1 MTPSVQKVRAVRAHE
16 IPQRAP
22 LRLSA
27 GEQVTV
33 GRRDTQWPA
42 FVFVTAATGEGW
54 VPARHLDAESGP
66 ATVNVP
72 YDTTELPTA
81 AGDVLMVVTHDAE
94 SGWIWVRAASG
105 REGWV
110 PEETVEALP

>member
-1 MTPSVQKVRAVRAHE
+1 MRKVRVVRAHE

-22 LRLSA
+22 LVLSA
-27 GEQVTV
+27 GQQVTV
-33 GRRDTQWPA
+33 GQRDTEWPA
-42 FVFVTAATGEGW
+42 FVFVTAGTGEGW

-66 ATVNVP
+66 ATVQVP

-81 AGDVLMVVTHDAE
+81 AGEILTVITHDEA
-94 SGWIWVRAASG
+94 SGWSWVRAASG

-110 PEETVEALP
+110 PDGTVEAVP